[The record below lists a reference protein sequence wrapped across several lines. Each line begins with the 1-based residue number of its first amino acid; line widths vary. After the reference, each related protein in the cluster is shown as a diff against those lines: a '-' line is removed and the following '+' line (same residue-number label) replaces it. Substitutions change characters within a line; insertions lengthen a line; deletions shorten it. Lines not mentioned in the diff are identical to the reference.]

1 MITNIKKIAE
11 KINLPIQKWD
21 GNCYYIACEI
31 MKKNIVQGRAVYGH
45 YYGPVAKTGKWNTRR
60 IFQRHG
66 WIILN
71 DGRIFDPTRWSF
83 ENEAPYIAIF
93 NKNSKEFSDYDE
105 GGNKLREAMGTLPP
119 EFDEQHKLI
128 ELRLEIKAEEFVG
141 KLLGYPP
148 FITIKMVMW
157 LANLSISN
165 LAPHRKE
172 IYKAICDAG
181 LKAFIP
187 IDNFNYI
194 EKEDSWKNT

>member
-1 MITNIKKIAE
+1 MIMNIKEIEK
-11 KINLPIQKWD
+11 KINIFINRWH
-21 GNCYYIACEI
+21 GNCYHIACEI
-31 MKKNIVQGRAVYGH
+31 VKVGIVEGRAIYGH
-45 YYGPVAKTGKWNTRR
+45 YYGPVAKTGKWDTRR
-60 IFQRHG
+60 VFQRHG

-83 ENEAPYIAIF
+83 EDKAPYIAIF
-93 NKNSKEFSDYDE
+93 NKNSKEFNDYDE
-105 GGNKLREAMGTLPP
+105 GGNKLREAMETLPP
-119 EFDEQHKLI
+119 EFDEQYKLI
-128 ELRLEIKAEEFVG
+128 ELSLGIKAGEFVE

-181 LKAFIP
+181 FKAFIP
-187 IDNFNYI
+187 IDNFSYI
-194 EKEDSWKNT
+194 EKED